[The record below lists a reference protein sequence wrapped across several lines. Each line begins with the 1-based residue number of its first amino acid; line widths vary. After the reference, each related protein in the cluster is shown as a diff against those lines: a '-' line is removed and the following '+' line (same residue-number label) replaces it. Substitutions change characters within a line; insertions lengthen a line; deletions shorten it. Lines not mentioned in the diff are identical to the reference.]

1 MTTTPVTRH
10 APLSDPTARPLKP
23 LYWLGLSL
31 VLVLIWAAC
40 SGPLGL
46 SWQMLQSLGNTGS
59 WQVWWQLRVP
69 RLALG
74 LGVGMLLAGTGTAM
88 QGLFRNPLA
97 DPTLLGMASGA
108 GCAVALWIVL
118 LDGTHSA
125 LGLYGQFI
133 AGFVGAF
140 AVGLFVFSL
149 GSARQ
154 GSAALFT
161 LLLAGLAIN
170 TLAAAGG
177 GLLAFLANDQQL
189 RQLSLWGMG
198 SLANALWPAVIGL
211 WLAAPIALALLLR
224 SRRDLDLLQLGDLT
238 AHAAGLDIPRLRRRV
253 ILACALGVG
262 VSVAL
267 AGIIGFIGL
276 LIPHC
281 LRLWLGPGHR
291 LLMPASMLGGA
302 LLLLLADSLA
312 RSLATPAEIPVGL
325 LTSLIGGPYF
335 LWLLLRESPRC

>member
-1 MTTTPVTRH
+1 MNISALARH
-10 APLSDPTARPLKP
+10 ERPSSRPNQRSRRLW
-23 LYWLGLSL
+23 WLMLLL
-31 VLVLIWAAC
+31 VLALVWAAC

-46 SWQMLQSLGNTGS
+46 SWQMLHNSEANGS

-69 RLALG
+69 RLLLG

-118 LDGTHSA
+118 LDGSHSA
-125 LGLYGQFI
+125 LGLYGQFF
-133 AGFVGAF
+133 AGFIGAF
-140 AVGLFVFSL
+140 LVGLLVFSL

-170 TLAAAGG
+170 TLAGAGG
-177 GLLAFLANDQQL
+177 GLLAFVANDQQL

-211 WLAAPIALALLLR
+211 WLATPVALGILLR
-224 SRRDLDLLQLGDLT
+224 SRNDLDLLQLGDLT
-238 AHAAGLDIPRLRRRV
+238 AHAAGLDIPQLRRRV

-302 LLLLLADSLA
+302 LLLILADGLA
-312 RSLATPAEIPVGL
+312 RILASPAEIPVGL